1 MVEPPE
7 LSNVPRGTV
16 PPPPEPPARR
26 IHVARRRFV
35 ALAVIAAA
43 VAVGAWAAVAAID
56 KGSKQKPAAAPRRTT
71 GVRAL
76 KTFRII
82 FPEGFTRLQM
92 AQRIKAVDAIAR
104 RKRHFNPKLTAR
116 TYEAATASS
125 RLPARLAGDKKRRN
139 LEGMLFPAEYELYQN
154 DVAKTLVAKQLAAF
168 RDAWS
173 HVRLGYAR
181 SKNLSGYDV
190 LTIASM
196 IEKEAVVDS
205 ERPLIAA
212 VIYNRLHARMP
223 LGIDATLRYGLNVPG
238 TKPLTKSDLANP
250 TPYNT
255 RLHLG
260 LPPTPISN
268 PGLPSLVAAAH
279 PAKVNYLYFVA
290 KPDKKHHFFTASARE
305 FEQYLA
311 SHGYGPHP

>member
-1 MVEPPE
+1 SRPREGARARLRRRPDRRGRLRPDRNARQASGRRRARSHRCGSRPRGGDRPLRGGRAGRRRAAAYPARRAWRAGSRDGAVRRRATGEGSRPRRAVRRAVHHRPRRRRWCGARGRASCRPPADELPHMVEPPE

-35 ALAVIAAA
+35 ALAVI
-43 VAVGAWAAVAAID
+43 GAAVAAID

-154 DVAKTLVAKQLAAF
+154 DV
-168 RDAWS
+168 
-173 HVRLGYAR
+173 
-181 SKNLSGYDV
+181 
-190 LTIASM
+190 
-196 IEKEAVVDS
+196 
-205 ERPLIAA
+205 
-212 VIYNRLHARMP
+212 
-223 LGIDATLRYGLNVPG
+223 
-238 TKPLTKSDLANP
+238 
-250 TPYNT
+250 
-255 RLHLG
+255 
-260 LPPTPISN
+260 
-268 PGLPSLVAAAH
+268 
-279 PAKVNYLYFVA
+279 
-290 KPDKKHHFFTASARE
+290 
-305 FEQYLA
+305 
-311 SHGYGPHP
+311 